1 MVICDHFVAI
11 KEEKMT
17 LLQNNQLIMIKGGL
31 NISGTLLNSIAR
43 LMNSIMDAGR
53 SLGSGIRRMVS
64 GRKCPI

>member
-1 MVICDHFVAI
+1 
-11 KEEKMT
+11 MT
-17 LLQNNQLIMIKGGL
+17 KLKNNQLIMIRGGL

-43 LMNSIMDAGR
+43 LMNSIMDVGR